1 MQSYDGCCME
11 VRVFNK
17 NGTLINTISDSEVRR
32 KRNEKVAA
40 TSGIFIAKEPM
51 MWMDKEPSE

>member
-1 MQSYDGCCME
+1 ME